1 MVTTYSNGQIF
12 ARENPHVTG
21 VVLACAKM
29 VHTFDRKDYVLSFDH
44 QLYAVSKDGALVLEG
59 NLDFVDQLAQSLVD
73 FNLTFSTLYHTGIL
87 KELQTNLKQKGN
99 AFLRKHKKAP
109 VRALFLEDSYRF
121 TLSVWS

>member
-21 VVLACAKM
+21 VALACAKM

-73 FNLTFSTLYHTGIL
+73 FNLTFSTLYAKDDLATAF
-87 KELQTNLKQKGN
+87 LKQ
-99 AFLRKHKKAP
+99 
-109 VRALFLEDSYRF
+109 YQ
-121 TLSVWS
+121 TLMGGSFYQKDGS